1 MSQKQRV
8 NFGSRLGVLAA
19 AAGSAIGLGN
29 IWRFPYELG
38 QNGGFAFL
46 IVYLLCALMIGWPL
60 MLSEFTLGRMGQSNV
75 AGSFRSITHVKH
87 WQWIGVMGVG
97 CALLIMGFYSVVCGW
112 TLEYV
117 YQAVTDGFSGKT
129 PTDLSQAFTAFSSN
143 TARPILWML
152 LFLFVNCSIVLA
164 GVQKG
169 IERSAKMLMPFLF
182 LILIVLCVR
191 SVTLPGGMEGLKFLF
206 APDFSK
212 ITPSVILSAMGQA
225 FFSLSLGMGC
235 MVTYGSYIS
244 KQANLERTAL
254 EVTGLDTLMAILCA
268 VTIFPAVFAMGID
281 PSQGPEL
288 VFITLP
294 TVFNQMPG
302 GYLWAIL
309 FFLLLSI
316 AALTSTISLLEVI
329 TAYISEEL
337 RWSRKLTAIVVSLLI
352 ALLGVACSLSMG
364 VWSEFRVF
372 GLNLFDLF
380 DKFTSYILMPLGGI
394 GISLFMGWHVD
405 RKRLELELS
414 NEGTLKLKYIKV
426 YVFLLKYVTPLAILL
441 VFINQIV
448 GLF

>member
-1 MSQKQRV
+1 M
-8 NFGSRLGVLAA
+8 
-19 AAGSAIGLGN
+19 
-29 IWRFPYELG
+29 
-38 QNGGFAFL
+38 
-46 IVYLLCALMIGWPL
+46 
-60 MLSEFTLGRMGQSNV
+60 
-75 AGSFRSITHVKH
+75 
-87 WQWIGVMGVG
+87 
-97 CALLIMGFYSVVCGW
+97 
-112 TLEYV
+112 
-117 YQAVTDGFSGKT
+117 
-129 PTDLSQAFTAFSSN
+129 
-143 TARPILWML
+143 
-152 LFLFVNCSIVLA
+152 
-164 GVQKG
+164 
-169 IERSAKMLMPFLF
+169 
-182 LILIVLCVR
+182 
-191 SVTLPGGMEGLKFLF
+191 
-206 APDFSK
+206 
-212 ITPSVILSAMGQA
+212 SAMGQA

-268 VTIFPAVFAMGID
+268 ITIFPAVFAMGIN

-337 RWSRKLTAIVVSLLI
+337 RWSRKFTAIVVSLLI